1 MYLLRIILSLFIY
14 LFLTL
19 SYLLVSINFKLKGN
33 IIFFIIVSAVIISF
47 IFLCSKG
54 LIKKNS
60 KIKLFKKNGGI
71 NICTIALFV
80 FISMCFIEYQS
91 FLILKENENVSVYK
105 IISDINMSIN
115 GTNDYNKLFKTIK
128 YDNTTVYFNPKLEP
142 ALNLVNA
149 YLKKAASDNAK
160 IFGDFT
166 PSPLT
171 IKFDYDQEVF
181 KKRTSSDVVYSGVYF
196 DKEKTIY
203 IYIKDCYS
211 DFLAINSLQ
220 SSTTKESLLH
230 EYTHHM
236 FFEFMN
242 SNQLSTDKI
251 PVWFMEGISE
261 YIRSEGDK
269 VTLPKTL
276 IDFKELNTQKQWN
289 SYANNSSM
297 IYQQS
302 HYAVS
307 QLILMRGKNIIKEIL
322 LNTKNT
328 DFNTA
333 FNKATGF
340 TIENY
345 EKNFKQDFKGNWEKY
360 NRTAPIE
367 RAHMYTA
374 IQIEGLEKYI
384 KVNPNNIN
392 ALIDLAKLY
401 ENSKELDKSK
411 ATLKMAVERKPENK
425 IAWGALARIYERTN
439 DFDNAIKAF
448 EKDVS
453 IPSANISDS
462 PGVIYLELS
471 HLLLLKDIDKS
482 IEFAQKAKEFNK
494 SEFIN
499 NEVEELISFKNSIE
513 KGNPYEGCL
522 QFIKSDTQSS
532 TNVKK
537 ALIKKIIKD
546 YPSIKCQARS
556 ELEVIN
562 SKL

>member
-1 MYLLRIILSLFIY
+1 MYLLKIILSLFIY

-19 SYLLVSINFKLKGN
+19 TYLLVSINFKLKGN
-33 IIFFIIVSAVIISF
+33 VIFFIIISAVIISF
-47 IFLCSKG
+47 IILCSKG

-71 NICTIALFV
+71 NISTIALFV
-80 FISMCFIEYQS
+80 LISMCFIEYKS
-91 FLILKENENVSVYK
+91 FLILKENNENVSVYK
-105 IISDINMSIN
+105 IISDFNMSIN
-115 GTNDYNKLFKTIK
+115 ETNDYNKLFKTIK

-149 YLKKAASDNAK
+149 YLKKASSDNAK
-160 IFGDFT
+160 IFGDIT

-171 IKFDYDQEVF
+171 IKFDYDKEVF
-181 KKRTSSDVVYSGVYF
+181 KKRTSNDIDYSGLYS
-196 DKEKTIY
+196 DKDKTIY

-211 DFLAINSLQ
+211 DFLALNNQ
-220 SSTTKESLLH
+220 SSIIEESLLH

-251 PVWFMEGISE
+251 PIWFMEGISE
-261 YIRSEGDK
+261 YIGSEGR
-269 VTLPKTL
+269 VEALPKTL
-276 IDFKELNTQKQWN
+276 IDFKELNTQKQWI
-289 SYANNSSM
+289 SYSNKSSM
-297 IYQQS
+297 IYDQS

-307 QLILMRGKNIIKEIL
+307 QLILMKGKNIIKEIL

-345 EKNFKQDFKGNWEKY
+345 EKNFKEDFKVNWEKY

-367 RAHMYTA
+367 QPATYTA
-374 IQIEGLEKYI
+374 IKIEGLVKYI

-392 ALIDLAKLY
+392 ALMDLAQLY
-401 ENSKELDKSK
+401 ENVGKLDNAKS
-411 ATLKMAVERKPENK
+411 TLKMAVKRKPENNM
-425 IAWGALARIYERTN
+425 AWRRLAIIYEDMN
-439 DFDNAIKAF
+439 DFNNAIKAYEAEASIE
-448 EKDVS
+448 EKSVS
-453 IPSANISDS
+453 ENPSITYIDLAH
-462 PGVIYLELS
+462 V
-471 HLLLLKDIDKS
+471 LLLTDIDKA
-482 IEFAQKAKEFNK
+482 IEFAQKAKKLDKTKFLNK
-494 SEFIN
+494 QAQDMID
-499 NEVEELISFKNSIE
+499 LKTSIE

-522 QFIKSDTQSS
+522 QFIKSDTLNS
-532 TNVKK
+532 TNIKN
-537 ALIKKIIKD
+537 ALIKKMLKD

-556 ELEVIN
+556 ELDAIKN
-562 SKL
+562 KL